1 MLIDG
6 QQRVTALMAA
16 ISGREVLDDD
26 FNKERIKIAFNPLA
40 EDETKRFAVQDA
52 SHLKDKKWIPDIS
65 VLFSAG
71 FKQRVMWY
79 KKS

>member
-1 MLIDG
+1 MDILRAILLLGKSPDVKNQRWWESQWQKVLIDG

-40 EDETKRFAVQDA
+40 EDEQ
-52 SHLKDKKWIPDIS
+52 KDLQYRMLLI
-65 VLFSAG
+65 
-71 FKQRVMWY
+71 
-79 KKS
+79 

>member
-1 MLIDG
+1 
-6 QQRVTALMAA
+6 MAA

-52 SHLKDKKWIPDIS
+52 SHLKDKKMDSGYFCIILSW
-65 VLFSAG
+65 L
-71 FKQRVMWY
+71 
-79 KKS
+79 